1 MGQSATL
8 FWSEAM
14 EDYDAEMSLRSSVG
28 SVGFLV
34 RRKEPIPIMPQILTD
49 SKTAT
54 IRRAVDTSVQH
65 LSLREL
71 FEMNG
76 DSVPLVGIVIKHGLL
91 DANSKVRNSVRRDIK
106 VHNEKSDDRKT
117 ILWPSPG
124 CVTHILA
131 RTCVKSCSCFE
142 APNLYNQLL
151 GTSHDESMID
161 DMNARPP
168 VDVSWVCDL
177 MPRSQGAK
185 VGIHHL
191 FGLFKRSA
199 HSFSN
204 MLTNSC
210 ILKPQASSYFR
221 CVKSPRENLKTILE
235 NIN

>member
-28 SVGFLV
+28 FLV

-49 SKTAT
+49 SKIAT

-65 LSLREL
+65 LSLREF
-71 FEMNG
+71 FEMNE
-76 DSVPLVGIVIKHGLL
+76 DSVPLVGIAIRHYLL
-91 DANSKVRNSVRRDIK
+91 EANSKMRNSVRRDIK
-106 VHNEKSDDRKT
+106 VHNEESDDRKT

-131 RTCVKSCSCFE
+131 RTCVKSLSYSE
-142 APNLYNQLL
+142 APDLYNQLL

-168 VDVSWVCDL
+168 VDVSGVCDL
-177 MPRSQGAK
+177 RPRSQGAK
-185 VGIHHL
+185 AGIHHL
-191 FGLFKRSA
+191 FRLFKRSA

-210 ILKPQASSYFR
+210 ILKPQTSSYFR
-221 CVKSPRENLKTILE
+221 GLKSLRENLKTTLE
-235 NIN
+235 HIN